1 MRKHAE
7 KSVKKQ
13 VDNGLLWCYYYAH
26 KTYIYSKINRKE
38 NIMLDESLKQKS
50 GRRRMRLHPG
60 RKR

>member
-1 MRKHAE
+1 MRKHVE

-38 NIMLDESLKQKS
+38 NIYA
-50 GRRRMRLHPG
+50 
-60 RKR
+60 